1 MDRRPALRFRAGLL
15 LAPLLAGGCASLPGP
30 PASEPLPLPEA
41 PAAAVEFLPPQASPP
56 SAQSL
61 AVPGAGSD
69 IAMRALAH
77 VGVRYRYGGNTPETG
92 FDCSGLVRWVFRD
105 QSDIQLPRASRDMS
119 LMAAPAVDAGSL
131 VAGDL
136 VFFRIDGR
144 RVSHV
149 GIYVGE
155 GRFVH
160 APSRGGKVRVD
171 RLDDRYWSR
180 RYAGAR
186 RVLERG

>member
-1 MDRRPALRFRAGLL
+1 MHRHPALRTRAGLL
-15 LAPLLAGGCASLPGP
+15 LACLWLAGCASVPLP

-41 PAAAVEFLPPQASPP
+41 PAVVIEPLPPQASPP
-56 SAQSL
+56 SQQSL
-61 AVPGAGSD
+61 AGPGAGSD
-69 IAMRALAH
+69 IALRALAH
-77 VGVRYRYGGNTPETG
+77 VGVRYRYGGSTPDTG

-105 QSDIQLPRASRDMS
+105 HADIQLPRASRDMS
-119 LMAAPAVDAGSL
+119 LMGSPAVDTDAL

-160 APSRGGKVRVD
+160 APSRGGTVRVD

-186 RVLERG
+186 RVLGRG